1 MDKIDEFLESKDS
14 IDSFLDEK
22 KPVEKKSIGSKMW
35 EALGY
40 PKEKSKQILKG
51 LEKKVSEKISSPG
64 GMTGDI
70 TSDAMIGG
78 LIGTAA
84 EIVPEYVSRES
95 ILTAGALG
103 GAKALAPVARPIGR
117 FIGKTAEE
125 ISGLNY
131 KVPGVLKET
140 FNDPFLLFAKGKE
153 SARKLYEAAKGGTP
167 QIREELSGLMTKQDF
182 VQKALDLAKKGELTA
197 FEALEARKELNTIK
211 KSIPDEAF
219 RKTREIFDDVA
230 KTKFS
235 PADTA
240 YSRAVKAEEMRR
252 ILPINKGGTPS
263 LAKGAAMVISKTP
276 LAAFASP
283 AVQGSIA
290 AGLGTAAKLTQSPV
304 ATSMIPGT
312 YTLLDRLYKNREK
325 Q

>member
-1 MDKIDEFLESKDS
+1 MDNIDEFLESKDS
-14 IDSFLDEK
+14 IDSFLDDNK
-22 KPVEKKSIGSKMW
+22 NKSIGSKIW
-35 EALGY
+35 EGLGY
-40 PKEKSKQILKG
+40 PKEKSKQLLKS
-51 LEKKVSEKISSPG
+51 LESKVSEKITSPG

-70 TSDAMIGG
+70 TSDTAIGG
-78 LIGTAA
+78 LVGTAA
-84 EIVPEYVSRES
+84 EVLPEYVSRES

-103 GAKALAPVARPIGR
+103 AAKGLAPVIKPV
-117 FIGKTAEE
+117 GKMIAKGAEE
-125 ISGLNY
+125 ISGLGY

-140 FNDPFLLFAKGKE
+140 FNDPSLLFSKGKD
-153 SARKLYEAAKGGTP
+153 SARKLYEAAKGGVP
-167 QIREELSGLMTKQDF
+167 QIREELSGLMSKQDF
-182 VQKALDLAKKGELTA
+182 VQKSLDLAKKGELTA

-219 RKTREIFDDVA
+219 RKTREVFDDIA

-240 YSRAVKAEEMRR
+240 YARAVKAEEMRKF
-252 ILPINKGGTPS
+252 LPINKGGTPS

-290 AGLGTAAKLTQSPV
+290 SGLGTAAKLTQSPV

-312 YTLLDRLYKNREK
+312 YTLLDRLYKNRKK